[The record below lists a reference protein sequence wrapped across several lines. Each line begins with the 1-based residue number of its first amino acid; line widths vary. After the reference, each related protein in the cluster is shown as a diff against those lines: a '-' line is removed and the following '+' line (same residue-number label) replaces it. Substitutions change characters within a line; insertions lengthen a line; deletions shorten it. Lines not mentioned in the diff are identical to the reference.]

1 MSFLN
6 NPRSNDT
13 NNYTEIPN
21 LLYLGKP
28 VYTKETNE
36 PSWYS
41 SKDSSKDSSNDA
53 PSVMAYP
60 VNEPSS
66 ASAIPISVSSYDST
80 ASRSRYT
87 EPKTIDISQAS
98 HLVDVPKI
106 NNKPY
111 SDFVE
116 DILRSYTIYGEDF
129 DQYEILGKLIKI
141 EKTPGV
147 NSKKMY
153 YFEFDD
159 ISRQNASKLFYDPNE
174 YVGSKGHKSM
184 SKGGKKKRKT
194 RKKHFR

>member
-153 YFEFDD
+153 YF
-159 ISRQNASKLFYDPNE
+159 
-174 YVGSKGHKSM
+174 
-184 SKGGKKKRKT
+184 
-194 RKKHFR
+194 